1 MAGGACCWRPWS
13 AAARHSSTTDVSQG
27 QRIRPREPG
36 LEDIL
41 QDGRVR
47 GGWFGHAAVDMEG
60 RVHGVSLS
68 RHLTEGDSSRLTMV
82 ERIREKAL
90 HLQSELDSIERLIVA
105 PICLH
110 PDSTG
115 FFPHSREHL
124 DIYITAAN
132 RLLRLETS
140 GDMDRRRK
148 SLLKTV
154 MSSLAMEFCRLRV
167 WVLEEATG
175 EYSPATI
182 WESIRRS
189 RSNSA
194 GSDDSWLSSSGSLTG
209 TGSSDASTD
218 LGKQILAQG
227 YNTFAGKIYID
238 HRSVSILD
246 DIAGVMIGAG
256 YEHILRGAFE
266 QHWAQLARYIQIL
279 DIDNI
284 LGGNMDEPREVL
296 LKVWTSTMRI
306 IIGFLSEM
314 QRQLNAHGLGSFNE
328 LKEEYFLTIAKVSV
342 MKLLNSASSICNQ
355 VCSPID
361 QSCEDSHESVK
372 RDLSKMVTVLM
383 MYQALNYGMPT
394 ILALFSGQTK
404 EFILEEG
411 DELIRRLSDTFLD
424 LCVDVNALVKS
435 QRLVIMDTGVH
446 RTTRYIIYHMRLLV
460 QQKCT
465 INLILKGDFKAFS
478 ELVTWLI
485 LSLELMLNVNS
496 RSLQPQGEQQIFLLN
511 NMHFLLEEAKKNTD
525 LRLILGENWL
535 LQCHDQLDQCIAG
548 YLDASWTPVM
558 SLLLKRQTRF
568 PTILSSHQLL
578 YKFTSSFEMIY
589 SVQKNWKVTDPLIR
603 QKLRLSIYQK
613 VIPLYRLHM
622 ENYSEKIHKSR
633 RYNIEQ
639 IESQLLGMFEG

>member
-13 AAARHSSTTDVSQG
+13 AAPRHSSTADGSQG
-27 QRIRPREPG
+27 QRIRSRKPDHD
-36 LEDIL
+36 EDIL

-47 GGWFGHAAVDMEG
+47 GGWLGHAAVDMEG
-60 RVHGVSLS
+60 RVHGASLS
-68 RHLTEGDSSRLTMV
+68 RHLNHGDSSRLTMV

-154 MSSLAMEFCRLRV
+154 MSSLAMEFCRLRI
-167 WVLEEATG
+167 WAPEETTG

-189 RSNSA
+189 RSYGA

-218 LGKQILAQG
+218 LGKQMLAQS

-256 YEHILRGAFE
+256 YEPILRGAFE

-284 LGGNMDEPREVL
+284 LSGNMDEPREVL

-314 QRQLNAHGLGSFNE
+314 QRQLNSHGLGSFNE
-328 LKEEYFLTIAKVSV
+328 LKEDYFLTIAKVSV

-361 QSCEDSHESVK
+361 QSCKDRHESVK
-372 RDLSKMVTVLM
+372 RDLSKMITVLM
-383 MYQALNYGMPT
+383 MHQALNYGMPT

-411 DELIRRLSDTFLD
+411 EELIRRLSDTFLD
-424 LCVDVNALVKS
+424 LCVEVNALVKS

-446 RTTRYIIYHMRLLV
+446 RTT
-460 QQKCT
+460 
-465 INLILKGDFKAFS
+465 
-478 ELVTWLI
+478 
-485 LSLELMLNVNS
+485 

-525 LRLILGENWL
+525 LRLVLGENWL

-548 YLDASWTPVM
+548 YLNASWTPV
-558 SLLLKRQTRF
+558 
-568 PTILSSHQLL
+568 I
-578 YKFTSSFEMIY
+578 
-589 SVQKNWKVTDPLIR
+589 VQKNWKVTDPLIR

-613 VIPLYRLHM
+613 IIPLYRLHM
-622 ENYSEKIHKSR
+622 ENYSEKILKSR